1 MKIPVHLKLLSYIF
15 EIPLE
20 KSKSEIS
27 GQLEVSLHRG
37 EYKLSSQNAIYSFGK
52 HYTSFKIAFD
62 TLSIQ
67 ELPFKKVLIL
77 GAGLGSIAQLLGNH
91 PHISSVT
98 AVDIDPVIIELAKKY
113 WPKAEK
119 VQYQFITADAFE
131 FVERSKEK
139 FDLILSDI
147 FIDDQT
153 PEHVATEKF
162 LQHLKSLISEDGC
175 LIYSKLDL
183 SKLQNNDNRR
193 FGKIF
198 QTVYP
203 KGFTIQAEYNRMFVA
218 RGG

>member
-1 MKIPVHLKLLSYIF
+1 MKIPVHLKLLSYLF
-15 EIPLE
+15 EVPLE
-20 KSKSEIS
+20 KRKSEIS
-27 GQLEVSLHRG
+27 GTLEVSIHRG

-52 HYTSFKIAFD
+52 HYTSFKIAFE

-98 AVDIDPVIIELAKKY
+98 AVDIDPVIIDLAKKY
-113 WPKAEK
+113 WPKTK
-119 VQYQFITADAFE
+119 QVQYLFVTADAFD
-131 FVERSKEK
+131 FVEQSKEN

-153 PEHVATEKF
+153 PEHVATGKF
-162 LQHLKSLISEDGC
+162 LHHLKHLLTKDGC

-183 SKLQNNDNRR
+183 SKLQNNENRS
-193 FGKIF
+193 FGKTF
-198 QTVYP
+198 QSVFK
-203 KGFTIQAEYNRMFVA
+203 KGFTLQAEYNRMFVA
-218 RGG
+218 RGE